1 MQYLIL
7 GSIIILSV
15 LGALELIRIISYSF
29 TSVPKNAFSLIVH
42 IKSIDE
48 CEYIIESLLERI
60 RWQSI
65 DFDVLILYSKE
76 NPEIKTI
83 AEKLIYKYANI
94 TLLTY
99 EDLNY
104 NLIIN

>member
-7 GSIIILSV
+7 GSVIILSV
-15 LGALELIRIISYSF
+15 LGVLELIRIISYSM
-29 TSVPKNAFSLIVH
+29 TSIPKNTFSLIVH

-60 RWQSI
+60 RWNSI
-65 DFDVLILYSKE
+65 DFEVLILYSKE
-76 NPEIKTI
+76 NYEIKEI
-83 AEKLIYKYANI
+83 VEKLIYKYTNI
-94 TLLTY
+94 TLLSY